1 MVKHAT
7 GWNPE
12 ITKGNQR
19 IYMQEQARQRR
30 NSLTPVNDEGQAKP
44 PFPFSR
50 ANELTANMVKITWLL
65 FNFIEAGSLN
75 LLFGEPCAGKSL
87 FALEW
92 AFCIAA
98 GLTWCGLRTVQTD
111 VVIIAGEG
119 HAGLCRRLKA
129 LELKYGVKAPAR
141 LFISQRPA
149 NLSNAIEVQWIADT
163 VKNLCENPGL
173 IIVDTLHRNMDGDEN
188 NSQDISR
195 FIANLDGFVKPLGA
209 AVLVVHHSGHGQKDR
224 SRGSSSIRAAMDG
237 EFSATKD
244 GGAITLKCHKAK
256 DFEAL
261 KPMQFSLK
269 QVELDWF
276 NEDGEPLT
284 SVYLEHGGEAL
295 PTAKRRK
302 LTPREDAILTSLGEA
317 LAAYGV
323 EPTAEI
329 KAKFGVLDSLLDQ
342 TQKIVSTEHW
352 RELAYQEALSDCK
365 TDDARRVA
373 FKRSQEKLI
382 NQAGVV
388 VYDNY
393 AWFSN

>member
-1 MVKHAT
+1 M
-7 GWNPE
+7 
-12 ITKGNQR
+12 R
-19 IYMQEQARQRR
+19 EQARQRL
-30 NSLTPVNDEGQAKP
+30 NSLHPANDAGHPKQ
-44 PFPFSR
+44 PFPLSR
-50 ANELTANMVKITWLL
+50 ANELTAHPIKIAWLL
-65 FNFIEAGSLN
+65 VNLLEAASLN

-119 HAGLCRRLKA
+119 FAGLCRRLKA
-129 LELKYGVKAPAR
+129 LELKYGIKAPAR
-141 LFISQRPA
+141 LYISQRPA
-149 NLSNAIEVQWIADT
+149 NLSDAAEVQWIAET

-173 IIVDTLHRNMDGDEN
+173 IIIDTLHRNMDGDEN
-188 NSQDISR
+188 NSQDIGR
-195 FIANLDGFVKPLGA
+195 FIANLDGFFKPLGA
-209 AVLVVHHSGHGQKDR
+209 AVLVVHHSGHGDKQR

-244 GGAITLKCHKAK
+244 GGAIVLSCHKAK
-256 DFEAL
+256 DFEAF

-269 QVELDWF
+269 PVDLDWCDD
-276 NEDGEPLT
+276 DGIPLT
-284 SVYLEHGGEAL
+284 SVYLEHNGEAL

-302 LTPREDAILTSLGEA
+302 LSTRDEAILTNLHDAVATHGM
-317 LAAYGV
+317 

-329 KAKFGVLDSLLDQ
+329 ITKFGGLDSLLDKP
-342 TQKIVSTEHW
+342 QKVVSIEHW

-393 AWFSN
+393 AWFSK